1 MIEAVRIADFS
12 RHVGQEVAV
21 RGWLHNKRSSGK
33 LQFLIV
39 RDGSGFAQAVMAKA
53 AVPEASWVAAE
64 GAGQE
69 SSLELTGKVKE
80 DKRAPGG
87 YEIEVTS
94 LLVLHPTHD
103 YPITPKEHGTAFL
116 MEHRHLWIRSQRQH
130 AILRVR
136 HAVVK
141 ATRDFLDDQGYTLVD
156 TPIFTPA
163 ACEGTTTLFAVPYFD
178 EGTAYL
184 TQSGQLYNEAT
195 AAAHG
200 KVYCFGP
207 TFRAEKSKTRRHL
220 TEFWMVEPE
229 IAFAH
234 LEDAIVLAQD
244 LVCYVVARV
253 LETRKEELK
262 TLERD
267 TSELENVKAPFPR
280 LHYDDAIKLIQSKG
294 SETKWGGDFGG
305 TDETVIAEAHDRPVV
320 VHRFPTEIKAFYMQP
335 DPERPELSLS
345 ADILAP
351 EGYGEIVGGGERISD
366 PDLLLRRVHE
376 EGLPE
381 ESVRWYV
388 DLRKYGTFPHAGF
401 GMGIER
407 VVTWICGIEHL
418 RETIAF
424 PRMLYRIYP

>member
-1 MIEAVRIADFS
+1 METVRIGEFG
-12 RHVGQEVAV
+12 RHVGAEVRV
-21 RGWLHNKRSSGK
+21 QGWLHNKRSSGK

-53 AVPEASWVAAE
+53 AVPEPAWTAAE
-64 GAGQE
+64 KAGQE
-69 SSLELTGKVKE
+69 SAIALTGKVKE

-87 YEIEVTS
+87 YEVDVTGFELCQEV
-94 LLVLHPTHD
+94 HD
-103 YPITPKEHGTAFL
+103 YPITPKEHGPAFL
-116 MEHRHLWIRSQRQH
+116 LENRHLWLRSQRQH

-141 ATRDFLDDQGYTLVD
+141 AVRDYLDDNGYTLVD

-163 ACEGTTTLFAVPYFD
+163 ACEGTTTLFGVDYFD
-178 EGTAYL
+178 EGQAYL

-229 IAFAH
+229 IAWAH
-234 LEDAIVLAQD
+234 LEDAMKLAEG
-244 LVCYVVARV
+244 LVCHVVQYVLDKR
-253 LETRKEELK
+253 REELK
-262 TLERD
+262 VLERD
-267 TSELENVKAPFPR
+267 TARLEKVKAPFPW
-280 LHYDDAIKLIQSKG
+280 LHYDEAIKLIQAKG
-294 SETKWGGDFGG
+294 SQTAWGSDFGG
-305 TDETVIAEAHDRPVV
+305 TDETVIAEAYETPVI
-320 VHRFPTEIKAFYMQP
+320 VHRFPAAIKAFYMEP
-335 DPERPELSLS
+335 DPQNPVYSLS

-351 EGYGEIVGGGERISD
+351 EGYGEIVGGGERMSSYD
-366 PDLLLRRVHE
+366 GLVQRLREHE
-376 EGLPE
+376 LPE
-381 ESVRWYV
+381 SAFQWYL
-388 DLRKYGTFPHAGF
+388 DLRKYGSVPHAGF

-407 VVTWICGIEHL
+407 VVTWLCGIEHL